1 VVSVADFI
9 DVEDFLNGRLGSST
23 SVPTTLPFTRVIRT
37 GGPGR
42 RTRVSDQA
50 TVSVES
56 WASTE
61 TDAERLANDNRRII
75 NDLQGT
81 VVAGVNVKSVEENS
95 SPGNL
100 PHPTISGYRYVQ
112 SFDIHIRGELE

>member
-9 DVEDFLNGRLGSST
+9 DVEAFLVTQLSAST

-56 WASTE
+56 WAATE
-61 TDAERLANDNRRII
+61 AAAERLANDNRRTI

-81 VVAGVNVKSVEENS
+81 VVAGVNVKRVEENS

-100 PHPTISGYRYVQ
+100 PHPTIVGFRYVQ
-112 SFDIHIRGELE
+112 SFDIHIRGELA

>member
-1 VVSVADFI
+1 MAKVASFV
-9 DVEDFLNGRLGSST
+9 DVEDFLVDQLSAST
-23 SVPTTLPFTRVIRT
+23 SVGGSLPFTRVIRT

-56 WASTE
+56 WASKE
-61 TDAERLANDNRRII
+61 TAAERLANTNRQAL
-75 NDLQGT
+75 NELQGA
-81 VVAGVNVKSVEENS
+81 VVGDVNVKSVEENS

-100 PHPTISGYRYVQ
+100 PHPTIVGFRYVQ
-112 SFDIHIRGELE
+112 SFDIHIRGVLP